1 MCYQIEME
9 IFFKE
14 TIKETGINATEINGI
29 QEIKLVFQMMCIATI
44 QIATGPIKWKETN
57 NKCNALN
64 QGHNPDP
71 VRLKEGQ
78 HQGLQAQEGEDR
90 IESENKKFYPLLGG
104 EMILR

>member
-29 QEIKLVFQMMCIATI
+29 QEIKQVFQMMCIATI

-64 QGHNPDP
+64 QGQAHHRPDHSRDL
-71 VRLKEGQ
+71 VLLKAGQ
-78 HQGLQAQEGEDR
+78 HQGLQVGGGEDR
-90 IESENKKFYPLLGG
+90 FKSKK
-104 EMILR
+104 